1 MRWEFLSNEVPL
13 RKTNLVVIPGMI
25 LVARRMIIRNSSGRL
40 GEGNW
45 KGLGAFK
52 IFLIINYNRQGWG
65 AAFSVIIPMGAD
77 AEAGGN
83 RRKQMMGGRLEERG
97 SSWWGLP

>member
-1 MRWEFLSNEVPL
+1 MSHEVPL
-13 RKTNLVVIPGMI
+13 RKINLVIISGMI
-25 LVARRMIIRNSSGRL
+25 LVARRMITRNSSGRV

-65 AAFSVIIPMGAD
+65 AVFSVIIPVGAD
-77 AEAGGN
+77 AMQVAAGETEGKILVGIDV
-83 RRKQMMGGRLEERG
+83 RVSAQPWA
-97 SSWWGLP
+97 SI

>member
-13 RKTNLVVIPGMI
+13 RKTNLVIISGMI
-25 LVARRMIIRNSSGRL
+25 LVARRMITRNTSGRV

-65 AAFSVIIPMGAD
+65 AAFSVIIPVGAD
-77 AEAGGN
+77 ADAGGSRRN
-83 RRKQMMGGRLEERG
+83 R
-97 SSWWGLP
+97 

>member
-1 MRWEFLSNEVPL
+1 MSNEVPL
-13 RKTNLVVIPGMI
+13 RKTNLVIISGMI
-25 LVARRMIIRNSSGRL
+25 LVARRMITRNTSGRV

-65 AAFSVIIPMGAD
+65 AALASSQPCLNWRHGLRIHVLSQE
-77 AEAGGN
+77 AE
-83 RRKQMMGGRLEERG
+83 GR
-97 SSWWGLP
+97 

>member
-1 MRWEFLSNEVPL
+1 MSNEVPL
-13 RKTNLVVIPGMI
+13 RKTNLVIISGMI
-25 LVARRMIIRNSSGRL
+25 LVARRMITRNTSGRV

-65 AAFSVIIPMGAD
+65 AAFSVIIPVGAD
-77 AEAGGN
+77 ADAGGSRRN
-83 RRKQMMGGRLEERG
+83 R
-97 SSWWGLP
+97 

>member
-1 MRWEFLSNEVPL
+1 MSHEVPL
-13 RKTNLVVIPGMI
+13 RNTNLVTISGMI
-25 LVARRMIIRNSSGRL
+25 LVARRMITRNSSGRV

-52 IFLIINYNRQGWG
+52 IFLIINYRRQGWG
-65 AAFSVIIPMGAD
+65 AAFSVIIPIGAD
-77 AEAGGN
+77 VMQAAAGETDD
-83 RRKQMMGGRLEERG
+83 GGLLEERG